1 MCDIDIGSNKRII
14 VATMQIKSNGGT
26 KLHRI
31 GNPRADVD
39 YNVKYSRKRGVK
51 MVTKTHGKVATRV
64 TAKAVDMNEYARYI
78 VSFIKTYRDKQY
90 SNGISTVFSGFND
103 AFKAQF
109 PKADVI
115 KVVDS
120 LHEKGAII
128 RVYRRSKS
136 GRGHA
141 MMYLPGELPDSA
153 FSQLAN
159 RQAKA
164 KLLNTKLKW

>member
-1 MCDIDIGSNKRII
+1 
-14 VATMQIKSNGGT
+14 MQIELNGGA
-26 KLHRI
+26 KLDGT
-31 GNPRADVD
+31 GNPRANVD
-39 YNVKYSRKRGVK
+39 YNVEYSRKRGVK
-51 MVTKTHGKVATRV
+51 MVTKTSSKVASRT
-64 TAKAVDMNEYARYI
+64 TSKAVDMNEYTRYI

-128 RVYRRSKS
+128 RVYRRSKN

-141 MMYLPGELPDSA
+141 MIYLPGELPDSA